1 MGGRGAP
8 LGAARLCHLAVRACA
23 TWRRAHVPFG
33 RRSADPRHYTGG
45 MGRPYRADAVVL
57 RSIRYGEAD
66 RVLHLY
72 TAERGRVNAI
82 AKGVRKTT
90 SRFGGRLEPL
100 TRAALMLHEGRGE
113 LHTVSG
119 ADIISAHAAV
129 RERPYSLSVALIG
142 AEAVLKLHPEPDPQ
156 PRVFDGLVRFLEL
169 LDGPAPAADPAAD
182 PVADALV
189 VGFQLKL
196 LLLAGYL
203 PHLTSCASCGT
214 PGPLVGFSAAAGG
227 AVCDGCSGQ
236 AGWFPLRA
244 RALETIEALIE
255 RPLRAGPL
263 DPAAAS
269 DAVRVVEATYAHHGG
284 FRMRTLQA

>member
-1 MGGRGAP
+1 
-8 LGAARLCHLAVRACA
+8 
-23 TWRRAHVPFG
+23 
-33 RRSADPRHYTGG
+33 
-45 MGRPYRADAVVL
+45 MGRTYRADAIVL
-57 RSIRYGEAD
+57 RSMRFGEAD

-119 ADIISAHAAV
+119 ADIVSAHAAV
-129 RERPYSLSVALIG
+129 RERPHALGVALIG
-142 AEAVLKLHPEPDPQ
+142 AEAVLKLHPEPEPQ
-156 PRVFDGLVRFLEL
+156 PRVFDGLVRFLEI
-169 LDGPAPAADPAAD
+169 LDGPLHEGGNPAAD
-182 PVADALV
+182 ALA

-203 PHLTSCASCGT
+203 PHLNSCASCGRD
-214 PGPLVGFSAAAGG
+214 GPLVGYSAAAGG
-227 AVCDGCSGQ
+227 AVCELCSG
-236 AGWFPLRA
+236 GPEWFRLRPGS
-244 RALETIEALIE
+244 LETIEALIE
-255 RPLRAGPL
+255 RPLTAGALAPEV
-263 DPAAAS
+263 AA
-269 DAVRVVEATYAHHGG
+269 DAVGVVEATYAYHGG

>member
-1 MGGRGAP
+1 VTGP
-8 LGAARLCHLAVRACA
+8 VRA
-23 TWRRAHVPFG
+23 TWRVQSVPID
-33 RRSADPRHYTGG
+33 RPPSYTGP
-45 MGRPYRADAVVL
+45 MGRTYRADAVVL
-57 RSIRYGEAD
+57 RSIRFGEAD
-66 RVLHLY
+66 RVLHIY

-119 ADIISAHAAV
+119 ADIVTAHADV
-129 RERPYSLSVALIG
+129 RARPYTLRVALIG

-169 LDGPAPAADPAAD
+169 LDGPVPEAGDPAAD
-182 PVADALV
+182 VLA

-214 PGPLVGFSAAAGG
+214 AGPLIGYSPVAGG
-227 AVCDGCSGQ
+227 AVCEGCSG
-236 AGWFPLRA
+236 GPEWFRLRPHS
-244 RALETIEALIE
+244 LETIEQLIE
-255 RPLRAGPL
+255 RPLSPGSL
-263 DPAAAS
+263 DPPAAE
-269 DAVRVVEATYAHHGG
+269 DAVRVVEATYAFHGG
-284 FRMRTLQA
+284 FRMRTLHV

>member
-1 MGGRGAP
+1 
-8 LGAARLCHLAVRACA
+8 
-23 TWRRAHVPFG
+23 
-33 RRSADPRHYTGG
+33 
-45 MGRPYRADAVVL
+45 MGRTYRADAIVL
-57 RSIRYGEAD
+57 RSMRFAEAD

-100 TRAALMLHEGRGE
+100 TRAQLMLHEGRGE

-119 ADIISAHAAV
+119 ADIISAHAAA
-129 RERPYSLSVALIG
+129 RERPHALGVALIG
-142 AEAVLKLHPEPDPQ
+142 AEAVLKLHPEPEPQ
-156 PRVFDGLVRFLEL
+156 PRVFEGLVRFLEI
-169 LDGPAPAADPAAD
+169 LDGPLPEGGSPAG
-182 PVADALV
+182 DALA

-203 PHLTSCASCGT
+203 PHLNSCASCGRE
-214 PGPLVGFSAAAGG
+214 GPLVGYSAAAGG
-227 AVCDGCSGQ
+227 AVCELCSG
-236 AGWFPLRA
+236 GPEWFRLRA
-244 RALETIEALIE
+244 GSLETIEALIE
-255 RPLRAGPL
+255 RPLTPGALG
-263 DPAAAS
+263 PAAAA

>member
-1 MGGRGAP
+1 
-8 LGAARLCHLAVRACA
+8 
-23 TWRRAHVPFG
+23 
-33 RRSADPRHYTGG
+33 
-45 MGRPYRADAVVL
+45 MGRTYRADAIVL
-57 RSIRYGEAD
+57 RSMRFAEAD

-119 ADIISAHAAV
+119 ADIVSAHAAA
-129 RERPYSLSVALIG
+129 RERPHALGMALIG
-142 AEAVLKLHPEPDPQ
+142 AEAVLKLHPEPEPQ
-156 PRVFDGLVRFLEL
+156 PRVFEGLVRFLEI
-169 LDGPAPAADPAAD
+169 LDGPLPERGTPAAN
-182 PVADALV
+182 ALA

-203 PHLTSCASCGT
+203 PHLNSCASCGRD
-214 PGPLVGFSAAAGG
+214 GPLVGYSAAAGG
-227 AVCDGCSGQ
+227 AVCELCSG
-236 AGWFPLRA
+236 GPEWFRLRPGS
-244 RALETIEALIE
+244 LETIEALIE
-255 RPLRAGPL
+255 RPLTAGAL
-263 DPAAAS
+263 QPAVAA

-284 FRMRTLQA
+284 FRMRTLHA

>member
-1 MGGRGAP
+1 
-8 LGAARLCHLAVRACA
+8 
-23 TWRRAHVPFG
+23 
-33 RRSADPRHYTGG
+33 
-45 MGRPYRADAVVL
+45 MGRTYRADAIVL
-57 RSIRYGEAD
+57 RSMRFAEAD

-100 TRAALMLHEGRGE
+100 TRSALMLHEGRGE

-129 RERPYSLSVALIG
+129 RERPHALGVALIG
-142 AEAVLKLHPEPDPQ
+142 AEAVLKLHPEPEPQ
-156 PRVFDGLVRFLEL
+156 PRVFDGLVRFLEM
-169 LDGPAPAADPAAD
+169 LDGPLPEGGNPAAD
-182 PVADALV
+182 ALA

-203 PHLTSCASCGT
+203 PHLRSCASCGRD
-214 PGPLVGFSAAAGG
+214 GPLIGYSAAAGG
-227 AVCDGCSGQ
+227 AVCEHCTGDADG
-236 AGWFPLRA
+236 FRLRPGS
-244 RALETIEALIE
+244 LETIEGLIE
-255 RPLRAGPL
+255 QPLRAGVLQPT
-263 DPAAAS
+263 AAA

>member
-1 MGGRGAP
+1 
-8 LGAARLCHLAVRACA
+8 
-23 TWRRAHVPFG
+23 
-33 RRSADPRHYTGG
+33 
-45 MGRPYRADAVVL
+45 MGRTYRADAIVL
-57 RSIRYGEAD
+57 RSMRFAEAD

-129 RERPYSLSVALIG
+129 RERPHALGIALIG
-142 AEAVLKLHPEPDPQ
+142 AEAVLKLHPEPEPQ
-156 PRVFDGLVRFLEL
+156 PRVFDGLVRFLEV
-169 LDGPAPAADPAAD
+169 LDGPLPEDGGNPAADGLA
-182 PVADALV
+182 

-203 PHLTSCASCGT
+203 PHLRSCASCGRG
-214 PGPLVGFSAAAGG
+214 GPLVGYSAAAGG
-227 AVCDGCSGQ
+227 AVCELCSG
-236 AGWFPLRA
+236 GPEWFRLRPGS
-244 RALETIEALIE
+244 LETIEALIE
-255 RPLRAGPL
+255 RPLRAGGL
-263 DPAAAS
+263 EPATAA

-284 FRMRTLQA
+284 FRMRTLHA